1 MAQLSAIRDFV
12 REQTLI
18 ETDDWSNVKIDNVI
32 NEGIQE
38 VASRFRWPFLA
49 GSAQVSVTSGTQ
61 SYALSSIAS
70 DVQRIAAIIDNDKRV
85 KLQEIEAQYAWE
97 LYGGDPTTS
106 DEATAFYIWADT
118 LYLVPVPTATEA
130 DAYTMFYYKSP
141 TLLSNDTDTPQ
152 WSSQFHMLLAE
163 YAIARVWER
172 EEDYSKSGVAQARFD
187 ARVEQMARHYLNRVE
202 DEPLIYGKGRYG
214 LRHRNPNLI
223 LD

>member
-85 KLQEIEAQYAWE
+85 KL
-97 LYGGDPTTS
+97 P
-106 DEATAFYIWADT
+106 FR
-118 LYLVPVPTATEA
+118 PPR
-130 DAYTMFYYKSP
+130 P
-141 TLLSNDTDTPQ
+141 RRPQ
-152 WSSQFHMLLAE
+152 H
-163 YAIARVWER
+163 
-172 EEDYSKSGVAQARFD
+172 
-187 ARVEQMARHYLNRVE
+187 
-202 DEPLIYGKGRYG
+202 
-214 LRHRNPNLI
+214 RHRRPPH
-223 LD
+223 